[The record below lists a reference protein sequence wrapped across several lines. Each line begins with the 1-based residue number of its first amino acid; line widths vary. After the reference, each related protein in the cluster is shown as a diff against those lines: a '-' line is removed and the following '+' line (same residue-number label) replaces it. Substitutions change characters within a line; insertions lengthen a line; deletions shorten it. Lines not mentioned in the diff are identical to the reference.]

1 MYSDGDDHHE
11 VKTMSINTQSIR
23 HRHMRKRVAG
33 FVQGLGF
40 PQVSV
45 ITLESWVIRRE
56 KFEMIEYCI
65 QAR

>member
-1 MYSDGDDHHE
+1 
-11 VKTMSINTQSIR
+11 
-23 HRHMRKRVAG
+23 MRKRVVG